1 MPEVWVTML
10 SCSECVRYHDEER
23 EADSYFGE
31 CDCWC
36 HDGDTDLDDN
46 AEPAGLDDREW

>member
-10 SCSECVRYHDEER
+10 SCSECFRSHDPDGIGR
-23 EADSYFGE
+23 EQ

-36 HDGDTDLDDN
+36 HDGDTDTGDDD
-46 AEPAGLDDREW
+46 A